1 MSAESDTCC
10 EMRWTYPLSSVQVTA
25 SEKQEES
32 DRQARIV
39 QEQEQARRAETEQ
52 IQHARQAKELFEPLQ
67 QQKCYVCTPAFVS
80 LVCTTNR
87 WSHPVLYTCK
97 YYITG
102 DSNRECDAQLS
113 FALPFEA
120 LGGEST
126 ASIVSRNLPSVLTPP
141 PNASSSILDR
151 RRSCCCIAKL

>member
-1 MSAESDTCC
+1 MCSRLGAPNGQGVFYTWWLAASKFQKDQQTQ
-10 EMRWTYPLSSVQVTA
+10 LSSCA
-25 SEKQEES
+25 SFGKT
-32 DRQARIV
+32 
-39 QEQEQARRAETEQ
+39 RRF
-52 IQHARQAKELFEPLQ
+52 RPGWRPR
-67 QQKCYVCTPAFVS
+67 CYVCTPAFVS

-151 RRSCCCIAKL
+151 RRSCCCIASSGYRSRGSASCW